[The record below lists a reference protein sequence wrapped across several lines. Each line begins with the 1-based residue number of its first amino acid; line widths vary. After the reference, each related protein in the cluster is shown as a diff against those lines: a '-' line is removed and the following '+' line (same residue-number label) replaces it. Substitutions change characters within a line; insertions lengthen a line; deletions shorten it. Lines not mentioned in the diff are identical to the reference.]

1 MFLEIRRLLLWPPNR
16 TIVAEI
22 QHLDEQIFYTKHP
35 RTYSGVAI
43 SVRLNQIDSN
53 LTTGGFRQEIMR
65 LSSFVT
71 LISCFLFIGFI
82 PAGTIKAQEA
92 PLFTEDFPPQEF
104 ADRRTKVFDAIGS
117 DAVALIQ
124 GEPSARGY
132 TRFRQSNE
140 FYYLSGIEVPHAYLL
155 LNGATRRTTL
165 YLEHRKPGRER
176 GEGKMLSAED
186 AELVHE
192 LSGIDRV
199 SPLENLSADL
209 GNLQRRGTVSSLYTL
224 FQPAEG
230 FAESRDLG
238 IRRTT
243 DRLADPWDG
252 RPSREAHFI
261 GLLRERIPGMTVTN
275 LNPIL
280 DDLRFF
286 KSPREMDMIRKATR
300 LAGLAIM
307 EAMRSVEPGVVEREI
322 DALAKFIYYR
332 HGAQGDAYYSLIASG
347 PNAPFPHYHQG
358 ARTMKG
364 GELLLFDYAPDV
376 GYYMSDVTRM
386 IPISG
391 QFSPEHRELYG
402 FYVRAY
408 RAILDRIRPGVTAN
422 EIKKEAA
429 AEMRKTF
436 ENWTFSNDLHEAGAL
451 RFVESY
457 EASSNRPGSGR
468 LGHGVGMATHDV
480 GSFDGPL
487 RAGMV
492 FTIEPALRVP
502 EENLYIRMEDLIIIH
517 KDYAEI
523 VSDFVPMEI
532 GDIEALMEEP
542 GILQK
547 YPELDVISEM

>member
-1 MFLEIRRLLLWPPNR
+1 MRTESRYTNR
-16 TIVAEI
+16 ESVDISLHI
-22 QHLDEQIFYTKHP
+22 LDIA
-35 RTYSGVAI
+35 RSLTYSGSGRRSMLRPTLVALALA
-43 SVRLNQIDSN
+43 V
-53 LTTGGFRQEIMR
+53 
-65 LSSFVT
+65 
-71 LISCFLFIGFI
+71 LFIGLM
-82 PAGTIKAQEA
+82 PRAAVSAQDT
-92 PLFTEDFPPQEF
+92 PLFTEDFPPAEF
-104 ADRRTKVFDAIGS
+104 AERRRKVYDAIGT
-117 DAVALIQ
+117 DAVAVVQ

-140 FYYLSGIEVPHAYLL
+140 FYYLSGIEVPHAYLI
-155 LNGATRRTTL
+155 LNGRTRLATL
-165 YLEHRKPGRER
+165 YLEHRKERRER
-176 GEGKMLSAED
+176 GEGKMLSSED
-186 AELVHE
+186 ADLVRE
-192 LSGIDRV
+192 LSGIDRIA
-199 SPLENLSADL
+199 PLEDLSADL
-209 GNLQRRGTVSSLYTL
+209 TGLHRRGTITSLYTF

-238 IRRTT
+238 IRRIS

-261 GLLRERIPGMTVTN
+261 GLLKERLPGMHISD

-280 DDLRFF
+280 DDLRLI
-286 KSPREMDMIRKATR
+286 KSPLEMEMIRKATR
-300 LAGLAIM
+300 LSSLAIM

-358 ARTMKG
+358 TRTMRD
-364 GELLLFDYAPDV
+364 GELLLVDYAPDV

-386 IPISG
+386 IPVSG
-391 QFSPEHRELYG
+391 KFSPEHRELYG

-408 RAILDRIRPGVTAN
+408 RAILDRIRPGVTPN

-429 AEMRKTF
+429 AAMRETLDG
-436 ENWTFSNDLHEAGAL
+436 WTFSNENHAAAAR
-451 RFVESY
+451 RFVDSY
-457 EASSNRPGSGR
+457 EASANRPGSGR

-480 GSFDGPL
+480 GSFEGPL

-502 EENLYIRMEDLIIIH
+502 EENLYIRMEDLVIIH
-517 KDYAEI
+517 GDYAEI
-523 VSDFVPMEI
+523 VSDFLPMEI
-532 GDIEALMEEP
+532 DDIEMLMRES

-547 YPELDVISEM
+547 YPELDGIREIRD